1 MQRSSGRAKRRM
13 LFSGVVMGHSGAKPS
28 KSLAGDA
35 GRLWSNAGCEEV
47 FRLLMEGW
55 EVENEVPKLV

>member
-1 MQRSSGRAKRRM
+1 M